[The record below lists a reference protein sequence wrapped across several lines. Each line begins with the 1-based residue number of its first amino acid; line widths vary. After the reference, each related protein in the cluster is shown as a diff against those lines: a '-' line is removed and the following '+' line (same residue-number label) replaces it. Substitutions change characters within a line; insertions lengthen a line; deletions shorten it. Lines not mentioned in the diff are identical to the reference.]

1 MMMNHEL
8 CDDMFRT
15 TLSFCS
21 MLARNFF
28 VQCRGNLFN
37 VGAAFSANG
46 YYQKNNR
53 SKIKIAEI
61 WCYSDDNALGFLC
74 NVVWSLL
81 GNIAQGFYL
90 CNVVP
95 RILRQHWTGFSM
107 CNVVWSLLDNI
118 AQGFYLYNVL
128 PSVLRQHR
136 TRVFSCAMLSGASW
150 TTMHKISTCT
160 MLSQE
165 N

>member
-1 MMMNHEL
+1 MNHEL

-107 CNVVWSLLDNI
+107 CNVVGSLLDNI